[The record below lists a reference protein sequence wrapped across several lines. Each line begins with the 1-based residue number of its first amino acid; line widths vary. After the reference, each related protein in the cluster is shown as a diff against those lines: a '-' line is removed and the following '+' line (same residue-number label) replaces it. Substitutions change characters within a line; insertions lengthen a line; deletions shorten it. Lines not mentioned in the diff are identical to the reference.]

1 MDWKQLVTKLGYRVP
16 AGSVTT
22 HAQAFLWGCGV
33 RNYNQPARSLL
44 RGAANR
50 GHQRLTNLLVGADGR
65 LADLPEGSAQQRRQL
80 LDEGVP
86 FTRDG
91 RENSGRISPVTL
103 A

>member
-22 HAQAFLWGCGV
+22 YAQAFLWEYGV

-44 RGAANR
+44 GGAANR

-65 LADLPEGSAQQRRQL
+65 GLRTFPKVRPNRGDSCLMRAFRLPETAG
-80 LDEGVP
+80 
-86 FTRDG
+86 
-91 RENSGRISPVTL
+91 
-103 A
+103 